1 MDRPDLETARLVLD
15 AQPFSRL
22 LGTRIT
28 AFGDGAATLEL
39 DLDDDLRQ
47 HQGAVHGGVLAYL
60 ADNAVAFAAG
70 SLLGEAALTTGVAVE
85 YLAPGRAGP
94 LVARAVVEHATL
106 RHAVC
111 RVAITAGDV
120 ACATGQGRVMVRDVR
135 DRSATEESRTVSA

>member
-1 MDRPDLETARLVLD
+1 MDRPDLETARQVLD

-47 HQGAVHGGVLAYL
+47 QDGIVHGGVLAYL
-60 ADNAVAFAAG
+60 ADNAMTFAAG
-70 SLLGEAALTTGVAVE
+70 SVLGAIVLTAAVSVE
-85 YLAPGRAGP
+85 YVAPARCGP
-94 LVARAVVEHATL
+94 LVARAAVEHATL

-111 RVAITAGDV
+111 RVAVTADGV
-120 ACATGQGRVMVRDVR
+120 TCAVGQGRVSVRAAR
-135 DRSATEESRTVSA
+135 DRPATGLSTILRA

>member
-1 MDRPDLETARLVLD
+1 MDRPDLETARRVLD

-47 HQGAVHGGVLAYL
+47 QDGIVHGGVLAYL
-60 ADNAVAFAAG
+60 ADNAMTFAAG
-70 SLLGEAALTTGVAVE
+70 GLLGGIVLTSGVSVE
-85 YLAPGRAGP
+85 YVAPARSGP

-106 RHAVC
+106 RHVVC
-111 RVAITAGDV
+111 RVVVTADG
-120 ACATGQGRVMVRDVR
+120 ATCAVGQGRVSVRDAR
-135 DRSATEESRTVSA
+135 DGSTTRVTEAVGA